1 MRPTP
6 SMPAVVVTVLAW
18 MTAGCGGDGAAD
30 GAAELGET
38 AGDDSAASSS
48 EDGTGGDG
56 VDSTLDGSTG
66 GDSADAEST
75 SDDAGSDDES
85 TDDGGPYEPAV
96 YPSGQTHSPITPF
109 VADTLDLYA
118 ASNAALFEDVFMKAG
133 ASSTVS
139 TNTLH
144 CFAGEG
150 VDLAQHAEHLQPT
163 LEYFRGGDAAGTT
176 SFDRVTE
183 AAQSGVHAGWAIA
196 GEPSPI
202 DLEVAALSPRVAL
215 VHYGTN
221 DMGWGA
227 TYASALQG
235 LHTNMT
241 VLLDGLVSQGVV
253 PIVFG
258 MTRRGDSTNA
268 NRWVATY
275 NAALRGLAQRRQI
288 PFIDMHHAIDP
299 LPGNG
304 LAGDGLHLEAYA
316 EGACVLT
323 PEGLTHGYN
332 VRNLIAL
339 QSLQRLTA
347 VLVDDTPPPDD
358 PSEPALRVQGLGTV
372 DVPFVVGPLPWV
384 ATQTTIGA
392 PSLVDA
398 YRACDDADE
407 SGPEHWYRFVLDS
420 PTPLRIMVLDADG
433 VDVDLHLLPGDGAL
447 DRCIVRDDTRIQG
460 TLAAGTYTLVVDTWA
475 SNGQPLSGDYTLLM
489 VACDDADPNC
499 TTPL

>member
-1 MRPTP
+1 
-6 SMPAVVVTVLAW
+6 MPAVVSTVLAL
-18 MTAGCGGDGAAD
+18 MATAGCQDDGGTARAGSEDGD
-30 GAAELGET
+30 PT
-38 AGDDSAASSS
+38 ASSS
-48 EDGTGGDG
+48 DDGTGDDG
-56 VDSTLDGSTG
+56 AEPETVDGSTSDG
-66 GDSADAEST
+66 ASADEST
-75 SDDAGSDDES
+75 SDDAGSDDDGT
-85 TDDGGPYEPAV
+85 TDDGGPYEPTV
-96 YPSGQTHSPITPF
+96 YPAGQTHSPITPF
-109 VADTLDLYA
+109 VADTIDLYA
-118 ASNAALFEDVFMKAG
+118 AANAALFEDVFMKTG

-144 CFAGEG
+144 CFAGDG
-150 VDLAQHAEHLQPT
+150 VDLARHTQQLQPT
-163 LEYFRGGDAAGTT
+163 LDYFLGGDAAGTT

-196 GEPSPI
+196 GEVSPI
-202 DLEVAALSPRVAL
+202 DLELAALSPRVAL

-227 TYASALQG
+227 TYASALHV
-235 LHTNMT
+235 LYANMT
-241 VLLDGLVSQGVV
+241 LLLDGLLDEGVV

-258 MTRRGDSTNA
+258 ITRRGDNANA

-275 NAALRGLAQRRQI
+275 NAALRGLSQQRQI

-339 QSLQRLTA
+339 QSLERLTA
-347 VLVDDTPPPDD
+347 VLVDDTPAPDD
-358 PSEPALRVQGLGTV
+358 PSDPALRVQGLGTARE
-372 DVPFVVGPLPWV
+372 PFVVGPLPWV
-384 ATQTTIGA
+384 ATQTTDDA

-398 YRACDDADE
+398 YPACDDADE
-407 SGPEHWYRFVLDS
+407 SGPEHWYRFVLDA
-420 PTPLRIMVLDADG
+420 PTPLRIMVLDGDG
-433 VDVDLHLLPGDGAL
+433 VDVDLHLLPASGEL

-460 TLAAGTYTLVVDTWA
+460 TLAAGTYTLVVDTWVTD
-475 SNGQPLSGDYTLLM
+475 GQALSGDYTLLV